1 MKHPFD
7 PISTHYSGKTIIDI
21 AIIKDQVIILEQ
33 TLSPA
38 NFLGQDGCIV
48 HSLDKNTVVPN

>member
-1 MKHPFD
+1 VKHPFD

-21 AIIKDQVIILEQ
+21 VIIKDQVIILEQ